1 MPANDQPSD
10 GQHADPVH
18 KQYGQRRAGLYHFNY
33 HRARVGRSRT
43 WTIRLYHGIPDA
55 VDHAGGFRHGVADY
69 AGHCPITRYGTADAE
84 NRHARPDP
92 DCGIATHSGVVSNAS
107 FATFATGDSRI
118 GDLCAAHH
126 TRSVVWTVHTALFR
140 AFQKMWPILIV
151 NVGGLALQLA
161 LTWFAIQAGI
171 GLVGVA
177 TALIAVNILQLMAT
191 WRFWRALNPLAQ
203 TDCPSPPIREVLRRA
218 WPFALAAVLNALQLR
233 LNVLLLEHVSGDVSV
248 GIYSAASRFV
258 EAARL
263 VPGAFFGALFP
274 MLASLVAM
282 PSAMRQTFLR
292 AFGLLLIFSVTF
304 AIAMTLIGGLLLRL
318 TYDPRGTSFAEATP
332 VLTLLAWALVPSLI
346 SDLLTL
352 YLYSLGQEHFVNAV
366 TFVVLAAQAVIGW
379 LLVSQWGAQGAAIS
393 VGIVEGGSAAWLGV
407 RALRSR

>member
-1 MPANDQPSD
+1 MTSRLTGNTLILFINNMGS
-10 GQHADPVH
+10 
-18 KQYGQRRAGLYHFNY
+18 AGLAFIISIII
-33 HRARVGRSRT
+33 GRGLGAQGLGQYAFIMAFLT
-43 WTIRLYHGIPDA
+43 PLITL
-55 VDHAGGFRHGVADY
+55 ADF
-69 AGHCPITRYGTADAE
+69 GMGSLITRDIAQSPDTALPTLRTATRALIPIAGSLLILVWLVAPLLKLSPPVTVALAISALLIILDPWYG
-84 NRHARPDP
+84 
-92 DCGIATHSGVVSNAS
+92 
-107 FATFATGDSRI
+107 
-118 GDLCAAHH
+118 LY
-126 TRSVVWTVHTALFR
+126 TALFR

-318 TYDPRGTSFAEATP
+318 TYDPRGTSFSEATP

>member
-1 MPANDQPSD
+1 MTSRLTGNTLILFINNMGS
-10 GQHADPVH
+10 
-18 KQYGQRRAGLYHFNY
+18 AGLAFIISIII
-33 HRARVGRSRT
+33 GRGLGAQGLGQYAFIMAFLT
-43 WTIRLYHGIPDA
+43 PLITL
-55 VDHAGGFRHGVADY
+55 ADF
-69 AGHCPITRYGTADAE
+69 GMGSLITRDIAQSPETALPTLRTATRALIPIAGSLLILAWLLAPFLQLSPTVTVALAISALLIILDPWYG
-84 NRHARPDP
+84 
-92 DCGIATHSGVVSNAS
+92 
-107 FATFATGDSRI
+107 
-118 GDLCAAHH
+118 LY
-126 TRSVVWTVHTALFR
+126 TALFR

-161 LTWFAIQAGI
+161 LTWFAIQVGI

-177 TALIAVNILQLMAT
+177 AALIAVNILQLMAT

-233 LNVLLLEHVSGDVSV
+233 LNILLLEHVSGDVSV

-274 MLASLVAM
+274 MLASLVAI

-304 AIAMTLIGGLLLRL
+304 AIAMTLIGGLLLRV
-318 TYDPRGTSFAEATP
+318 TYDPRGTSFAGATP

-352 YLYSLGQEHFVNAV
+352 YLYSLGQEHFVNVV